1 MKKYKISSVIYVVM
15 FVVLIGITGLISSF
29 KLIRFYVNDEVVNN
43 EYTEEM
49 GSKFD
54 VDIASNFCKQFEF
67 VNLNGAFHRL
77 LGHREMNDV
86 VKLNNGHL
94 LQPIGYAEDEVLE
107 GYADRVGGLN
117 EYLKERGTDLLYVM
131 TPHQVCPYH
140 NQLPAGIQDYGNS
153 DIDRMLEYVSARGV
167 DTIDIR
173 ERMHDDNI
181 DQCNMIYATDHHWT
195 TEAGFYA
202 YGIYEDYI
210 MEKTGCTVDPKIS
223 DESQYT
229 IKKYEKWHL
238 GSWGHSTGKYFTGID
253 DFDLYIPDF
262 ETSITSD
269 EGKTGSLQDMSYD
282 YTLLQKRDITSKYV
296 YDDVLEPACRHYV
309 NNNCDNDIKVL
320 MVGDSFSRT
329 VYPFLTI
336 GFKEV
341 QFVWNYDTKYM
352 TLDYIEEYDPDV
364 VIIQYY
370 PAFGIKPFAYE
381 FQIPEDLE

>member
-1 MKKYKISSVIYVVM
+1 MKKYKIASVIYVLL
-15 FVVLIGITGLISSF
+15 FVIFVGLVGLFSAKNLIS
-29 KLIRFYVNDEVVNN
+29 FYVNDEVVNN

-54 VDIASNFCKQFEF
+54 IDVASTFFEQFEF

-77 LGHREMNDV
+77 FGQREMNDV

-94 LQPIGYAEDEVLE
+94 LQPIGYVEDDVLK
-107 GYADRVGGLN
+107 GYADRVGKLN
-117 EYLKERGTDLLYVM
+117 TYLQARGTDLLYVM

-140 NQLPAGIQDYGNS
+140 NQLPVGIEDYGNS
-153 DIDRMLEYVSARGV
+153 DIDRMLEYVNEQGV

-173 ERMHDDNI
+173 KRMHDDGI

-195 TEAGFYA
+195 TGAGLYA

-210 MEKTGCTVDPKIS
+210 KEKTGCVVDERIA

-229 IKKYEKWHL
+229 IQKYKNWHL
-238 GSWGHSTGKYFTGID
+238 GSWGHSTGKYFTGVD
-253 DFDLYIPDF
+253 DFDLYIPNFDTAITNDLG
-262 ETSITSD
+262 ET
-269 EGKTGSLQDMSYD
+269 GKMQDMSYD
-282 YTLLQKRDITSKYV
+282 YTLLQKRDTTSKYV

-309 NNNCDNDIKVL
+309 NQNCPNDVKLLVL
-320 MVGDSFSRT
+320 GDSFSRT

-341 QFVWNYDTKYM
+341 NFVWNYDTSSV
-352 TLDYIEEYDPDV
+352 TLDYIEKYDPDV

-370 PAFGIKPFAYE
+370 PAFGIKPFSYE
-381 FQIPEDLE
+381 FEVVED